1 MQRKY
6 TFELAR
12 PYDAAILLLSGL
24 SICAGYFFNTQM
36 SFASTS
42 STSTSSHIATL
53 CDRAA
58 QIAAQNSNVPV
69 DVLRTIT
76 RTETGR
82 DGKSG
87 LTPWPWTV
95 NMEGT
100 GKWFDTEAEARSYV
114 DKNFKRGARSFDVGC
129 FQINYKWHHEAFSS
143 IDEMFDPTANAH
155 YAARFLSELYSEFGS
170 WTKAA
175 GAFHSRTPK
184 YANKYMA
191 RFDRIRSELTPQLK
205 FAAVRNIQT
214 SQSRTT
220 FSGPTPLVAG
230 HRPTPLLAQQQN
242 LTNSH
247 LGSLVPLNGSSSRSL
262 IAFR

>member
-1 MQRKY
+1 MQRLH
-6 TFELAR
+6 TTELAK
-12 PYDAAILLLSGL
+12 PLGTVAMLLSGF
-24 SICAGYFFNTQM
+24 SICVAPFLTVAT
-36 SFASTS
+36 SFASTPAVERPQR
-42 STSTSSHIATL
+42 IAAL
-53 CDRAA
+53 CDNAA

-69 DVLRTIT
+69 DVLRAIT

-82 DGKSG
+82 GGKSG

-100 GKWFDTEAEARSYV
+100 GKWFETEVEARSYV
-114 DKNFKRGARSFDVGC
+114 AKHFDRGARSFDVGC
-129 FQINYKWHHEAFSS
+129 FQINYKWHHEAFAS

-155 YAARFLSELYSEFGS
+155 YAARFLSDLYGEFGS

-184 YANKYMA
+184 YADKYMA
-191 RFDRIRSELTPQLK
+191 RFDRIRSELTPDLQ
-205 FAAVRNIQT
+205 FASVKSTQT
-214 SQSRTT
+214 LQSRTT
-220 FSGPTPLVAG
+220 FTGPSPLVAG
-230 HRPTPLLAQQQN
+230 HRPTPLLAQQNN